1 MNTLNIL
8 AAACVA
14 ALLLFAGPLL
24 DEAADAEITATSVDD
39 AQAAAQAGESMAR
52 WARRV
57 CNSDMAT
64 TLQVEGSEV
73 VCRDVSGQRV
83 GAIVVATRARP

>member
-1 MNTLNIL
+1 MKT
-8 AAACVA
+8 A
-14 ALLLFAGPLL
+14 ALTLLFLALLVGLGPWL
-24 DEAADAEITATSVDD
+24 DEQQDAEITAAAVDD
-39 AQAAAQAGESMAR
+39 AQTAAQAGESMAR

-57 CNSDMAT
+57 CNSDMAA

-83 GAIVVATRARP
+83 GSIVVATGVRP